1 MVDNLENLNPRPA
14 GGSGGQAVIIDGGGG
29 GGGGSGGQAG
39 IIGEAEPFLNAQLR
53 PEQWNELLDVLSVLH
68 AKLVDTQDRL
78 ARIEKHLGVVKSVP
92 PVPGRRDLQL

>member
-14 GGSGGQAVIIDGGGG
+14 GGQAGIIDGGGGGG